1 MGNICLSRQNKYN
14 KINHNII
21 NHNENESE
29 LELEVFDI
37 NTARKNA
44 KSIKVESKEIYEK
57 HFENILKDKI
67 ISINKII
74 KKESTNIN
82 NYCVAYIHTDNCRLE
97 EINKEYRNK
106 EYDKYYIDKF
116 MDKICVIYRKKGYN
130 AKKDNYRCYV
140 IISWNS

>member
-21 NHNENESE
+21 NHNENETE

-67 ISINKII
+67 ISINLWI
-74 KKESTNIN
+74 K
-82 NYCVAYIHTDNCRLE
+82 
-97 EINKEYRNK
+97 
-106 EYDKYYIDKF
+106 
-116 MDKICVIYRKKGYN
+116 
-130 AKKDNYRCYV
+130 YV
-140 IISWNS
+140 